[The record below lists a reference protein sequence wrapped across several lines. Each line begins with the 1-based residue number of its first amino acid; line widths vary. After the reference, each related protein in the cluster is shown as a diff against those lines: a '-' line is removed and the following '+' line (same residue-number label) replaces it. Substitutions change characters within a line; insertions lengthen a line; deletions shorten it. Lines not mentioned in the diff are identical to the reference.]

1 MEIKKHTVPIAV
13 LYSICCDFFVLPV
26 SDYRFFWKKYMYTIG
41 KIPAEFTI
49 NKAINHGS

>member
-1 MEIKKHTVPIAV
+1 MIAFPAAFTKDRGRKPTK
-13 LYSICCDFFVLPV
+13 LN
-26 SDYRFFWKKYMYTIG
+26 YRFFWKKYMYTIG